1 MVVEIK
7 DTQSE
12 IIKLIT
18 NLKQEKPAEE
28 IIDEKASKRERSKE
42 RIQETLKNLE
52 ARLDNFSQISSQ
64 HTQFIK

>member
-18 NLKQEKPAEE
+18 NLHQNTHTTQEMQDADE
-28 IIDEKASKRERSKE
+28 IKSRERRERSKE
-42 RIQETLKNLE
+42 RI
-52 ARLDNFSQISSQ
+52 
-64 HTQFIK
+64 

>member
-18 NLKQEKPAEE
+18 NLKQEKPAKE

>member
-18 NLKQEKPAEE
+18 NLKQEKPEEAEE
-28 IIDEKASKRERSKE
+28 IYRREKRERSKE

-52 ARLDNFSQISSQ
+52 ARLDNFA
-64 HTQFIK
+64 